1 MPEMDGIALSKIRV
15 GEYPDVKII
24 MISGYDEFEYAR
36 QAMRMG
42 VQDYLLKPVDIDEL
56 IQLVEKVKAEMKTE
70 QKEKQ
75 NRKQNVMR
83 QYLAQQLFQLPYS
96 GNSENEINLA
106 GEYCLLVIER
116 KNYVEMRGNHVSWQ
130 QILQE
135 VTLFND
141 LLSICVETHEN
152 QFVICFYH
160 EYGLLDE
167 KMEGLLNQLTTV
179 FDERLLLAFSSCFSD
194 LKHAGTY
201 YQELNRRLSFY
212 RGSTKQIVTD
222 METVKHTSH
231 YEMEEKVVT
240 DLTEAIFQQAQSTAE
255 KIIETLFDDFT
266 REGLQLETIRQLVTD
281 LLLLIKE
288 RGQNSMFSEV
298 SLAIEEEIDVL
309 IYNSTDAMKQLVVED
324 LDQLIACFQD
334 TNENHWIIQQVRLY
348 IEKNYQKDIK
358 AIDVA
363 EAHYITPNY
372 FSLLFKQE
380 TGSNYSE
387 YLNKVRINKAKEL
400 LLETSNK
407 VFEIAEF
414 VGYSEYK
421 YFVQVFKNHVGITP
435 TQFRKKQSIKK

>member
-1 MPEMDGIALSKIRV
+1 
-15 GEYPDVKII
+15 
-24 MISGYDEFEYAR
+24 
-36 QAMRMG
+36 
-42 VQDYLLKPVDIDEL
+42 
-56 IQLVEKVKAEMKTE
+56 
-70 QKEKQ
+70 
-75 NRKQNVMR
+75 
-83 QYLAQQLFQLPYS
+83 
-96 GNSENEINLA
+96 
-106 GEYCLLVIER
+106 
-116 KNYVEMRGNHVSWQ
+116 
-130 QILQE
+130 
-135 VTLFND
+135 
-141 LLSICVETHEN
+141 
-152 QFVICFYH
+152 
-160 EYGLLDE
+160 
-167 KMEGLLNQLTTV
+167 
-179 FDERLLLAFSSCFSD
+179 
-194 LKHAGTY
+194 
-201 YQELNRRLSFY
+201 
-212 RGSTKQIVTD
+212 
-222 METVKHTSH
+222 
-231 YEMEEKVVT
+231 KVVT

-309 IYNSTDAMKQLVVED
+309 IYNSTDAMKQLVVEE
-324 LDQLIACFQD
+324 LDQLNACFQD

-414 VGYSEYK
+414 VGYS
-421 YFVQVFKNHVGITP
+421 
-435 TQFRKKQSIKK
+435 